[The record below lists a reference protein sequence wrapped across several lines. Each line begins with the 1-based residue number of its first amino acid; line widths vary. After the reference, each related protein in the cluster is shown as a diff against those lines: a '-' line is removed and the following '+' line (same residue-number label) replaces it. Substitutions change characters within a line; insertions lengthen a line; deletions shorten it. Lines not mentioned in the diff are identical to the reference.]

1 MIYGSFRRSWSN
13 CGSQAK
19 HVIRAL
25 WRSLFQTWGHPW
37 CSEAENHLQSPGR
50 LRLTDLAQS
59 EIVHDFSDFF
69 PSFPTRSV
77 WKSCILPDMQSICRA
92 KCRANSEQ
100 IPAVEVVMV
109 MCFEDALSDDN
120 MMKLDWN
127 YLGWALGLF
136 LTRDVWKFMTASPWW
151 PAAMFPTSFAG
162 SSLNCAER
170 ASVKILKFQFQ
181 QIQKP
186 PSSSFL
192 IKSSQVR
199 SWAKKSFLP
208 TLRCRSLQLHEIARF
223 EMFWACLNSWHCFRI
238 EQFLQT
244 P

>member
-1 MIYGSFRRSWSN
+1 MLESRKPLATRIKQDQPYVRQVGKVQSPQSERSWR
-13 CGSQAK
+13 G
-19 HVIRAL
+19 R
-25 WRSLFQTWGHPW
+25 
-37 CSEAENHLQSPGR
+37 QSPGR

-77 WKSCILPDMQSICRA
+77 RKSCFLPEIQSICRA
-92 KCRANSEQ
+92 KCRATSEQ

-109 MCFEDALSDDN
+109 MCFEDALSDDS

-127 YLGWALGLF
+127 YLGW
-136 LTRDVWKFMTASPWW
+136 
-151 PAAMFPTSFAG
+151 AAMFPTSFAG

-186 PSSSFL
+186 
-192 IKSSQVR
+192 
-199 SWAKKSFLP
+199 
-208 TLRCRSLQLHEIARF
+208 
-223 EMFWACLNSWHCFRI
+223 
-238 EQFLQT
+238 
-244 P
+244 

>member
-1 MIYGSFRRSWSN
+1 MVKLWVPGEACHQGFVAEPISNVRPSLMLGSRKPL
-13 CGSQAK
+13 AK
-19 HVIRAL
+19 SR
-25 WRSLFQTWGHPW
+25 
-37 CSEAENHLQSPGR
+37 EAEANRPG
-50 LRLTDLAQS
+50 TEWDCS
-59 EIVHDFSDFF
+59 WFFWFF

-199 SWAKKSFLP
+199 SWGKKSFLP